1 MKKRLF
7 YLLVLLLTMVTQ
19 GAWAMGELTGRF
31 SVNETK
37 QVYFSQG
44 NLQAVIASG
53 PTNTYNYTASKWK
66 FAEHQWSYVGNN
78 AGNNSFAAGTTVDLF
93 GWVGTSASYDTYGL
107 CTNSNNNEAT
117 FYGNSTQ
124 DALKSDW
131 GALAIEN
138 GGNTANSGWR
148 TLTRDEWD
156 YLFNSRKASTVGGTA
171 DGRYAKAKVNK
182 VAGVILFPNSYTHPD
197 GVTPPANVN
206 DKNAGYNSNNY
217 DVTAWTLME
226 TAGAV
231 FLPAA
236 GYRNGTSVGKA
247 GEYGL
252 YWSSSPNTSHGIY
265 ADHVH
270 FYDNNMYLNGDD
282 RQQGNCVRLVKDV
295 TLTTDNTGAIL
306 INCTDDW
313 TIFADD
319 VNKGNTYSG
328 QTVKLTAD
336 ISGVTMMA
344 GTEEHPFKGTFNGQ
358 QHTLTANITS
368 SGAAALFGRVAGA
381 TILHLHVAGSVTTTM
396 TEGADHTGGLIAM
409 TSGEVTIHDVRVSA
423 TVTGHTYYGGFIG
436 NRGLSPKIN
445 MMGCVFDGTL
455 TENVAGETQHAGGF
469 IGWGGSSP
477 YIIISYSLFAGTC
490 TIATNGSGA
499 HNFHPVGYYSSYNYE
514 DPPVILTPDLSHVY
528 YTVAPSAQ
536 TTVNFGAA
544 LSYHEKQ
551 AYTISTSDA
560 NVTTLDIDDEL
571 DEEFPASGLNFYITG
586 GIKYGSTFYAGDGDK
601 VELALAHKDAAA
613 DQHFTGYA
621 VTGGG
626 TLDDNTSNTPTL
638 TMTAANQTISAV
650 YADNPSHNV
659 SFDDGTETG
668 WSTTPSG
675 TAREGETVTVSY
687 QGEHKVKSV
696 TVNAQSANPIQV
708 DMSKTGDTYS
718 GTFTMPASDAEI
730 STELY
735 YKLSAEEFL
744 STNQNTYQN
753 QTNFYLDRTLTKDV
767 WNTFASP
774 FAIASGDMEKYFGA
788 GAKVRKLC
796 STTIKEG
803 NVLSLN
809 FENATKIDVGYPY
822 IVKPTVNVVDP
833 TFADV
838 NDYVYSYTHPTRTT
852 YVDFEPTLGKKTIT
866 LIPEDVLMMTTE
878 GKLVHPSNLGDIK
891 GYRGYFV
898 LHEAASQARAFV
910 INFGDG
916 ETTEIDATLVNSE
929 IVNSDVYDLQGRKV
943 TQPTNKGIYIQSGRK
958 VIIK

>member
-1 MKKRLF
+1 MKNRLF
-7 YLLVLLLTMVTQ
+7 YLLMLLLTMVTQ

-93 GWVGTSASYDTYGL
+93 GWVGTSASNITYGL
-107 CTNSNNNEAT
+107 CTYNDADGT
-117 FYGNSTQ
+117 YYGNSTE

-131 GALAIEN
+131 GTLAIEN

-148 TLTRDEWD
+148 TLTRGEWD
-156 YLFNSRKASTVGGTA
+156 YLFNTRSASTIGSTDNA
-171 DGRYAKAKVNK
+171 RYAKAKVNN
-182 VAGVILFPNSYTHPD
+182 VAGVILFPDRYTHPE
-197 GVTPPANVN
+197 GVTPPTSVNTATSKYTANKYS
-206 DKNAGYNSNNY
+206 D
-217 DVTAWTLME
+217 DAWTQME

-236 GYRNGTSVGKA
+236 GYRNGTSVGRA

-319 VNKGNTYSG
+319 VNKGNTYSD

-344 GTEEHPFKGTFNGQ
+344 GTEEHPFKGTFDGQ
-358 QHTLTANITS
+358 RHTLTANITS
-368 SGAAALFGRVAGA
+368 SGAAALFGRVANA
-381 TILHLHVAGSVTTTM
+381 TILNLHVAGFVTTTM
-396 TEGADHTGGLIAM
+396 TDGADHTGGLIGK

-436 NRGLSPKIN
+436 NRGNSPMIN

-560 NVTTLDIDDEL
+560 NVTTLDIDDYL
-571 DEEFPASGLNFYITG
+571 GYEFPTSGLNFYITG

-601 VELALAHKDAAA
+601 VELALAHKDAAVG
-613 DQHFTGYA
+613 QHFTGYA

-650 YADNPSHNV
+650 YADNTSHNV
-659 SFDDGTETG
+659 SFVEGTETG
-668 WSTTPSG
+668 WSTAPSG

-696 TVNAQSANPIQV
+696 TVNPQSGDAIQV
-708 DMSKTGDTYS
+708 YMSKTGDTYS
-718 GTFTMPASDAEI
+718 GTFTMPTSDVEI
-730 STELY
+730 STKLY
-735 YKLSAEEFL
+735 YKLSAEKSWDDNWRLYCLQSDF
-744 STNQNTYQN
+744 
-753 QTNFYLDRTLTKDV
+753 FLDRTLTKDV

-774 FAIASGDMEKYFGA
+774 FAIPADKMEAYFGA
-788 GAKVRKLC
+788 GAKVLKLSS
-796 STTIKEG
+796 STIEEG

-809 FENATKIDVGYPY
+809 FEKVTEIAAGYPY
-822 IVKPTVNVVDP
+822 IVKPTVNVVEP
-833 TFADV
+833 TFADA
-838 NDYVYSYTHPTRTT
+838 DYYNSNANLVRTT
-852 YVDFEPTLGKKTIT
+852 YVNFFATLGLYEMYFYPKEVLVMTI
-866 LIPEDVLMMTTE
+866 E
-878 GKLVHPSNLGDIK
+878 GKLVHPNPAWDIK
-891 GYRGYFV
+891 GYRGFFTLPQIYN
-898 LHEAASQARAFV
+898 QARAFR

-916 ETTEIDATLVNSE
+916 ETTDIDATLVNSE
-929 IVNSDVYDLQGRKV
+929 KVNSDVYDLQGRKV
-943 TQPTNKGIYIQSGRK
+943 TQPKQKGIYIQNGRK
-958 VIIK
+958 AIIK

>member
-1 MKKRLF
+1 MKNRLF
-7 YLLVLLLTMVTQ
+7 YLLMLLLTMVTQ

-44 NLQAVIASG
+44 NLQAVISSDG
-53 PTNTYNYTASKWK
+53 PTDTYNYTASKWK
-66 FAEHQWSYVGNN
+66 FAPTQWSYVGNN

-107 CTNSNNNEAT
+107 CTNSNEAT

-171 DGRYAKAKVNK
+171 DGRYAKAKVNN

-197 GVTPPANVN
+197 GVTAPTNVN
-206 DKNAGYNSNNY
+206 TATANY
-217 DVTAWTLME
+217 TANKYSVDDWTLME

-236 GYRNGTSVGKA
+236 GYRNNINVNKV
-247 GEYGL
+247 GEYGH
-252 YWSSSPNTSHGIY
+252 YWSSSPNASYGFY
-265 ADHVH
+265 ADRVR
-270 FYDNNMYLNGDD
+270 FYDNTMYLPNSGD
-282 RQQGNCVRLVKDV
+282 RQEGNSVRLVKDV
-295 TLTTDNTGAIL
+295 TLTTDDTGAIL
-306 INCTDDW
+306 INCLDDW
-313 TIFADD
+313 TLFADA
-319 VNKGNTYSG
+319 VNKGNTFSDK
-328 QTVKLTAD
+328 TVKLTDD

-344 GTEEHPFKGTFNGQ
+344 GTEDHPFKGTFNGQ
-358 QHTLTANITS
+358 EHKLTVDITS
-368 SGAAALFGRVAGA
+368 SGAAALFGRVADA
-381 TILHLHVAGSVTTTM
+381 TILHLHVAGFVTTTM
-396 TEGADHTGGLIAM
+396 TDGADHTAGLIAK

-436 NRGLSPKIN
+436 DRGNSPMIN

-514 DPPVILTPDLSHVY
+514 DPPVILTPNLSHVY

-560 NVTTLDIDDEL
+560 NVTTLDIDDYL
-571 DEEFPASGLNFYITG
+571 GYEFPTSGLNFYATG
-586 GIKYGSTFYAGDGDK
+586 GIEYGSTFYAGNGEK
-601 VELALAHKDAAA
+601 VDLALAHKDAAVG
-613 DQHFTGYA
+613 QHFTGYA

-659 SFDDGTETG
+659 TFDITETG

-774 FAIASGDMEKYFGA
+774 FAIASGDIETYFGA
-788 GAKVRKLC
+788 GAKMRKLC

-833 TFADV
+833 TFDDV
-838 NDYVYSYTHPTRTT
+838 NDYINSYTHPTRTT

-866 LIPEDVLMMTTE
+866 LNPEDILIMTSE

-929 IVNSDVYDLQGRKV
+929 KVNSDVYDLQGRKV
-943 TQPTNKGIYIQSGRK
+943 TQPTKKGIYIQSGRK